1 MALGISFRWK
11 TPTIEAP
18 ESKFRLSGWGQ
29 AMSDVAD
36 SIKYA
41 RESRDR
47 KAEQERRNRIE
58 DEDRLNRMTEQERR
72 NRIEDE
78 DRKRRIDWEDRQRS
92 TYGEAAELMRG
103 KAGERAALVE
113 QRNRIQQQIDAIRAQ
128 LGG

>member
-11 TPTIEAP
+11 TPVIEAP
-18 ESKFRLSGWGQ
+18 KSKFQLSGWGQ

-41 RESRDR
+41 RESRYR
-47 KAEQERRNRIE
+47 KAEQDRRNRIE
-58 DEDRLNRMTEQERR
+58 DEDRQR
-72 NRIEDE
+72 RIE
-78 DRKRRIDWEDRQRS
+78 WEDRQHKA
-92 TYGEAAELMRG
+92 YGETADLMRG

-113 QRNRIQQQIDAIRAQ
+113 QRNKIQQQIDAIRAQ